1 MKYNTLKVDMN
12 LQITAFTLDVID
24 MSFDMV

>member
-1 MKYNTLKVDMN
+1 MKYNTHQVDMN